1 MKNNSKKIYYI
12 INSIVLISIIAY
24 LITYK
29 SKIFILNFKYMII
42 AIIPFILIHFFRII
56 RQYIILMEEK
66 MKMKQLIKSYLLS
79 SITNSILPFR
89 IGELYKIYLYGY
101 EIKNYKK
108 STVAVIL
115 DKFFD
120 CVILLIAFIII
131 EMITKEQLSTITI
144 ILLIFVVL
152 IAIIYIAFESTYT
165 FLNKYLII
173 NKNSKFA
180 IKCLKFLD
188 ETKEIY
194 ALIKN
199 MISKR
204 EILIIIFTLLS
215 WICEIIFVFV
225 IFKYI
230 NIGNL
235 KLNGFI
241 SYINNSFL
249 GVQNIL
255 SNYYINATA
264 FVIVLFAIIVC
275 INQSIKKIRR
285 G

>member
-1 MKNNSKKIYYI
+1 MKNNSKKIYCT

-24 LITYK
+24 LISYK
-29 SKIFILNFKYMII
+29 KTIFVLNFKYMII

-66 MKMKQLIKSYLLS
+66 IKMRQLIKSYLLS

-108 STVAVIL
+108 STVAVII

-120 CVILLIAFIII
+120 CVVLLIAFIII
-131 EMITKEQLSTITI
+131 EMVTKEQLSTITI
-144 ILLIFVVL
+144 ILFIFVVL
-152 IAIIYIAFESTYT
+152 IAIIYIAFESTYA

-173 NKNSKFA
+173 NKNSEFA
-180 IKCLKFLD
+180 IKCLKFLE

-215 WICEIIFVFV
+215 WVCEIIFVFV
-225 IFKYI
+225 IFKFI
-230 NIGNL
+230 NIGDL

-255 SNYYINATA
+255 SNYYINTTV
-264 FVIVLFAIIVC
+264 FVIVLFTIIVC
-275 INQSIKKIRR
+275 INKVIKKIRR
-285 G
+285 E